1 MTFSSFM
8 NYFTAD
14 NTMEMIL
21 AGLIILILISLIR
34 VSRNPSNT
42 MQLTDLITVRGRL
55 DEKKFSRFGAWIVST
70 WGFIYIIVNNP
81 TQFPEWYFLG
91 YMTVWV
97 SNAIMG
103 KYVSTMNPGDPV
115 QPPQKE
121 L

>member
-1 MTFSSFM
+1 MNFASFM

-14 NTMEMIL
+14 NTMEIIL
-21 AGLIILILISLIR
+21 AGLLILILIALVR
-34 VSRNPSNT
+34 VSRDPSNT

-103 KYVSTMNPGDPV
+103 KYVSTMNPGDP
-115 QPPQKE
+115 PQTPGKN

>member
-1 MTFSSFM
+1 M

-14 NTMEMIL
+14 NTMELIL

-34 VSRNPSNT
+34 ISRDSSNS
-42 MQLTDLITVRGRL
+42 MHLTDLITVRGRI
-55 DEKKFSRFGAWIVST
+55 DEKKFSRFGAWIDST

-103 KYVSTMNPGDPV
+103 KYVSTMNQED
-115 QPPQKE
+115 PPQFPGKN

>member
-1 MTFSSFM
+1 MFM

-14 NTMEMIL
+14 NTMEIIL

-34 VSRNPSNT
+34 VSRDPTNT
-42 MQLTDLITVRGRL
+42 MHLTDLITVRGRI

-103 KYVSTMNPGDPV
+103 KYVSTMNTQDS
-115 QPPQKE
+115 QLPQKE